1 LQLFHAY
8 VHNKAK
14 LKGFINLRI
23 NYDNAY
29 FHVNQNEILRKY
41 YISFK
46 FAFIMLNGKMPTAK
60 MSLKVGHQWLK
71 PVILATWEA
80 EIRKI

>member
-1 LQLFHAY
+1 
-8 VHNKAK
+8 
-14 LKGFINLRI
+14 
-23 NYDNAY
+23 
-29 FHVNQNEILRKY
+29 
-41 YISFK
+41 
-46 FAFIMLNGKMPTAK
+46 MLNGKMPTAK